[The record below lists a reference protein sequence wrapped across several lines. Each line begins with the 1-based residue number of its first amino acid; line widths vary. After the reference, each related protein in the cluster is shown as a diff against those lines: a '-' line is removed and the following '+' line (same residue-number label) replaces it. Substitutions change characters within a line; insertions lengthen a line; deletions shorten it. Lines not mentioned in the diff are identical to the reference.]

1 MRLITKERAY
11 TLASQ
16 RGSFINAGDPGACMY
31 AFHVGDG
38 RPVTEAHRLQ
48 CLRWLRTRRADTAK
62 DEREMFQ
69 LIRFMANAP
78 LRPEA
83 RP

>member
-1 MRLITKERAY
+1 MRTISKERAY
-11 TLASQ
+11 ALASQ
-16 RGSFINAGDPGACMY
+16 WGSFINATDPGACMY
-31 AFHVGDG
+31 AFHVNDG
-38 RPVTEAHRLQ
+38 RPLTEAHRLQ
-48 CLRWLRTRRADTAK
+48 CLTWLRTRRADTAK
-62 DEREMFQ
+62 DERELQQ